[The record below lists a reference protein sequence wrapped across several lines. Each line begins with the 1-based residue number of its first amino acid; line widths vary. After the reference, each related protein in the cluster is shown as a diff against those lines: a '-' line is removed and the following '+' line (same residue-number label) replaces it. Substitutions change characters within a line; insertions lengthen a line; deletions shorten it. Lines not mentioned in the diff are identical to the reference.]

1 MSVRWGFGLK
11 HRGAPRSGHLPRG
24 EWRCGSGACEGGGK
38 ERGSARREGGHEKEI
53 IRKKWSSERAER
65 SVRGSIRDGKTEDG
79 RGLVKQQ

>member
-1 MSVRWGFGLK
+1 MPQEAVTCPAVSGVVEAVPA
-11 HRGAPRSGHLPRG
+11 RGAVRKEAQRG
-24 EWRCGSGACEGGGK
+24 
-38 ERGSARREGGHEKEI
+38 REGGHEKEI